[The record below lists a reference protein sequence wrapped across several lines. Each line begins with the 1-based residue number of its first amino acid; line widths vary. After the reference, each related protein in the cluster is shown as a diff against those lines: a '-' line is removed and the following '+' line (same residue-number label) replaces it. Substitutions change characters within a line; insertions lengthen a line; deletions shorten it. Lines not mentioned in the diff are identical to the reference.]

1 MADALV
7 SYAPRDANELTAYC
21 QRITKTGMVPP
32 AFRGKPEEA
41 FVAISWG
48 HEVAGLPPLT
58 ALQYVAIIN
67 GRPGFFSDAVP
78 GIALMK
84 GHIKDLDVEWTGKE
98 MTDEWTATCTVIK
111 ANGKPLSRSFSV
123 LDAKVAGLWGK
134 SGPWSSFPRRMLGWR
149 AIGYAVRD
157 AAPHAL
163 FGLSAEELRDSPE
176 QEHVGP
182 DKARDVTPTDY
193 ALGARMVDEA
203 VVELARERPQ
213 FKSIEEANAV
223 ILARQ
228 HDAFADGE
236 PDAETGELPNP
247 PSRARTFDVLDEHG
261 NSWSR
266 CVTASEALASYGK
279 ARLAAK
285 DPVEVD
291 IQNLILLREL
301 ASKATN
307 GAKTKLEARIAD
319 AEAKLYAEAS
329 DEPALP
335 PADLPP
341 VEGAHPDEWRPA

>member
-1 MADALV
+1 MANALV

-58 ALQYVAIIN
+58 SLQYVAIIN

-84 GHIKDLDVEWTGKE
+84 GHIKDVDVEWTGKE
-98 MTDEWTATCTVIK
+98 MTDEWTATCTVVK

-134 SGPWSSFPRRMLGWR
+134 SGPWSNFPRRMLGWR

-182 DKARDVTPTDY
+182 DKARDVTP
-193 ALGARMVDEA
+193 LPPQ
-203 VVELARERPQ
+203 VVAENAQYLDRL
-213 FKSIEEANAV
+213 FKEPEDD
-223 ILARQ
+223 
-228 HDAFADGE
+228 HDAEADE
-236 PDAETGELPNP
+236 PPNP
-247 PSRARTFDVLDEHG
+247 PSRARTFDVVDEHG
-261 NSWSR
+261 NPWSR

-301 ASKATN
+301 ASKANN
-307 GAKTKLEARIAD
+307 GAKSKLEARIVD
-319 AEAKLYAEAS
+319 AEAKLYAEVS
-329 DEPALP
+329 DEPTLP